1 MMNIRNLGSNKSV
14 GAKYKDGIG
23 AELCWKFWVESDCYF
38 CNITESG
45 WFWKRLSRN
54 KVLKHHFVK
63 SVSTHTQMFFKIG
76 VSQKFRNMK
85 TPVLK
90 SLFKKVAGLKVCNLM
105 RKILQHR
112 SYPVNIA
119 KFLRTTFFIEL
130 FLLLS
135 AWLGNCY
142 WASAD
147 LLFLIKNTI
156 WHSFY

>member
-90 SLFKKVAGLKVCNLM
+90 SLFKKSCRTESLQLNEKDTSTQVLSCEYC
-105 RKILQHR
+105 KIFENDFFYR
-112 SYPVNIA
+112 
-119 KFLRTTFFIEL
+119 TFFAFVSL
-130 FLLLS
+130 
-135 AWLGNCY
+135 AR
-142 WASAD
+142 
-147 LLFLIKNTI
+147 
-156 WHSFY
+156 